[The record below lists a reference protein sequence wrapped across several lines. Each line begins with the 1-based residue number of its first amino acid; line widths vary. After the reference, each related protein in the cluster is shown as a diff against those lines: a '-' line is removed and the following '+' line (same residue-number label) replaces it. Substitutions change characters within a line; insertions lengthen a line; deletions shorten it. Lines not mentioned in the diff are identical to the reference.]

1 MNKRFFVLSSV
12 CILTTTAIASGAFA
26 ADTVKPDNRNTK
38 AKISV
43 TEPIRISNNNIFE
56 KIKTLRYIDTLFF
69 EATGSSWRGQYAVT
83 SSQNSS
89 SARLALHR
97 LYIQKELRGEPFQYT
112 IKVGDKEITGS
123 LKFDAGGYIIKN
135 LPVPEN
141 NNAVIKVFID
151 WDGKTEVLEL
161 KNQITSDVMS
171 SEKAVEY
178 LIKYYP
184 NAFVCNIQFTMDGN
198 KKNWL
203 ITYTEPN
210 KVGTA
215 LGATEVDAVTG
226 EITEAAKDL

>member
-12 CILTTTAIASGAFA
+12 CILTTTAIASEAFA

-123 LKFDAGGYIIKN
+123 LKFDGGHYR
-135 LPVPEN
+135 ESSCS
-141 NNAVIKVFID
+141 
-151 WDGKTEVLEL
+151 GK
-161 KNQITSDVMS
+161 
-171 SEKAVEY
+171 
-178 LIKYYP
+178 
-184 NAFVCNIQFTMDGN
+184 
-198 KKNWL
+198 
-203 ITYTEPN
+203 
-210 KVGTA
+210 
-215 LGATEVDAVTG
+215 
-226 EITEAAKDL
+226 